1 MERDASSSKSSYY
14 STVLPWLICAAGAL
28 FFCYEYLLRITP
40 SVMRLPLMQTFHINN
55 EMFGMLSAFYFYAY
69 TPLQLPVGLLMD
81 KFGPRRLLT
90 IASLV
95 CAVGMV
101 LFSLP
106 IFPIAA
112 TGRFLVGAGSAFAL
126 IGVLK
131 LATIWLPATR
141 FAMIAG
147 LVTAL
152 GMLGPMLGD
161 VILTPLVGNYGW
173 HNTVIY
179 TAIIGVFLSAF
190 LYATI
195 RDTHTPAARYNSQSI
210 SFKELAYNLKKML
223 STRQIWCAGLISSFL
238 FTPISILAELW
249 GIPYLQQGLHLSV
262 SASAWANPL
271 IFLGF
276 AIGGIL
282 SGWISDKIK
291 RRREPIIIGSLL
303 AAITACIL
311 IYTPTLSAPAIYT
324 LLFSL
329 GFFAGAEVIVFAVS
343 RESVPT
349 KVAATAMAAT
359 NFLGMLGT
367 LNFQPIV
374 GRLLDYHAQAIMHH
388 GVLLLD
394 PSDYRFALTTVP
406 ICLGISAV
414 LAALLRETGENAVN
428 LIPATE

>member
-1 MERDASSSKSSYY
+1 MESTPSISKPNYY
-14 STVLPWLICAAGAL
+14 LTVLPWLICGAGAL

-55 EMFGMLSAFYFYAY
+55 EMFGVLSACYFYAY

-81 KFGPRRLLT
+81 RFGPRRLLT
-90 IASLV
+90 IASLI
-95 CAVGMV
+95 CAIGMV
-101 LFSLP
+101 FFSLP
-106 IFPIAA
+106 IFSIAA
-112 TGRFLVGAGSAFAL
+112 AGRFLVGAGSAFAL

-131 LATIWLPATR
+131 LATIWLPPAR

-161 VILTPLVGNYGW
+161 IVLTPMVGTYGW
-173 HNTVIY
+173 HNTVIF
-179 TAIIGVFLSAF
+179 TAIIGLFLSGF
-190 LYATI
+190 LYTTI
-195 RDTHTPAARYNSQSI
+195 RDSDTASSSHINNQT
-210 SFKELAYNLKKML
+210 SFAELGKNLKKML

-262 SASAWANPL
+262 NAAAWANPL

-276 AIGGIL
+276 ALGGIF

-291 RRREPIIIGSLL
+291 RRRQPIMIGSLL
-303 AAITACIL
+303 ACITACIL
-311 IYTPTLSAPAIYT
+311 LYVPNLSALSIYT
-324 LLFSL
+324 LLFGI

-343 RESVPT
+343 RESVPNQF
-349 KVAATAMAAT
+349 AGTAMAAT

-367 LNFQPIV
+367 LNFQPII
-374 GRLLDYHAQAIMHH
+374 GRLLDYHAQTIMHH
-388 GVLLLD
+388 DVLLLD
-394 PSDYRFALTTVP
+394 NSDYRYALTTIP

-414 LAALLRETGENAVN
+414 LAFLLRETGNH
-428 LIPATE
+428 ISK